1 MPAAPVK
8 RFYSIREVATTF
20 SLTYNGIYN
29 LVQQGEIPAV
39 RVGKA
44 IRIPGSWVAAAISVS
59 GERDWKADPGQKEED

>member
-1 MPAAPVK
+1 MTVPAVK
-8 RFYSIREVATTF
+8 RFYSIREVASTF

-39 RVGKA
+39 RVGRA

-59 GERDWKADPGQKEED
+59 GERDYTDKDKGEP